1 MIKNTNEKMSIKN
14 VKLGKRIFLTS
25 SIALSTLC
33 LSIPVKAT
41 DMSDPFNDYASVY
54 LDASKKVEGD
64 TFDPVFEKFYESGV
78 VDIDDNEYQIDDLY
92 VKTME
97 DDKNY
102 LTKAGEQIDLLT
114 LMPLE
119 GEKKATKAFRKTSF
133 LYDIYTD
140 GYINDNTLTID
151 KDKLQEYIDNWDLKE
166 HSEVKG
172 LKIEQEAG
180 KEYHEQYGKRR

>member
-1 MIKNTNEKMSIKN
+1 MLKNTSEKMTIKNMKI
-14 VKLGKRIFLTS
+14 GKRIFLTS

-41 DMSDPFNDYASVY
+41 NMSDPFNDYANVY
-54 LDASKKVEGD
+54 LDASKKVEGS

-78 VDIDDNEYQIDDLY
+78 VDINDDEYQIDELY
-92 VKTME
+92 VKTM
-97 DDKNY
+97 DNDKNY
-102 LTKAGEQIDLLT
+102 LTKAGEKIDLLT

-119 GEKKATKAFRKTSF
+119 GKKKATMAFRKTSF
-133 LYDIYTD
+133 LYDIYKD
-140 GYINDNTLTID
+140 GYISDNTLTID

-166 HSEVKG
+166 HSEVKD

-180 KEYHEQYGKRR
+180 KEYHEQYGKKR

>member
-1 MIKNTNEKMSIKN
+1 MIKNTNERMTIKN
-14 VKLGKRIFLTS
+14 MKIGKRIFLTS

-41 DMSDPFNDYASVY
+41 DMNDPFNDYANVY
-54 LDASKKVEGD
+54 LDASKKIEGED
-64 TFDPVFEKFYESGV
+64 FDPVFEKFYESGV
-78 VDIDDNEYQIDDLY
+78 VDIDDNEYQIDELY
-92 VKTME
+92 VKTMD

-102 LTKAGEQIDLLT
+102 LTKAGEKMDLLT
-114 LMPLE
+114 LTPLE
-119 GEKKATKAFRKTSF
+119 GKKKKTMAFKKTSF
-133 LYDIYTD
+133 LYDIYED

-151 KDKLQEYIDNWDLKE
+151 KDKMQEYIDNWDLKE

-172 LKIEQEAG
+172 LKIEQEAS